1 MDYELAVIGAGPA
14 GVAAGIYA
22 VRAGIS
28 TIVLEEK
35 MVGGQIIIS
44 PWIENYP
51 GYEQI
56 SGMELADIFKKHLQK
71 YMEPNELEPVE
82 DIKKDGDEFEIKSCD
97 STYRVKAVILA
108 TGATYRTLDVPGEGK
123 FSGKGISFCATCDGF
138 FFKDKKVAVIGGGN
152 TAAIEAL
159 YLKNLGMDVHLIH
172 RRDQLRAEA
181 RYQKELE
188 EKGVNIVYNTVVCC
202 FQGDMKLE
210 RIELKDVNT
219 EEHRIEEF
227 DGAFV
232 SIGLLP
238 KTDLA
243 KKLGVDLD
251 EHGYIKVDDFQR
263 TNVRGVYAA
272 GDITGGAR
280 QIVSSAAQ
288 GAQAALASTEVLGK
302 QYPF

>member
-22 VRAGIS
+22 IRAGIS

-56 SGMELADIFKKHLQK
+56 SGMELADIFKKHLEK
-71 YMEPNELEPVE
+71 YIKPNELEPVE
-82 DIKKDGDEFEIKSCD
+82 SISKEGNEFLVKSCD
-97 STYRVKAVILA
+97 SEYKVKAIVLA
-108 TGATYRTLDVPGEGK
+108 TGATYRTLNVPGEGK
-123 FSGKGISFCATCDGF
+123 FAGKGVSFCATCDGF

-172 RRDQLRAEA
+172 RRDQLRAEK
-181 RYQKELE
+181 RYQEELE

-202 FQGDMKLE
+202 FQGDAKLE
-210 RIELKDVNT
+210 SIELKDVNT
-219 EEHRIEEF
+219 EEHRIENF

-238 KTDLA
+238 KNQLA
-243 KKLGVDLD
+243 EKLGVELD
-251 EHGYIKVDDFQR
+251 EHGYIRVDDFQR

-280 QIVSSAAQ
+280 QIVTSCAQ